1 MNRSPHTQER
11 AQPVEYEFRSLLD
24 DPVAHTIDRFELEVA
39 EQIGVTAQ
47 QRRSDHWVIIPC
59 SQRTGT
65 STRVW
70 AYSPRSQRHISR
82 VWNVRNQRDPATA

>member
-47 QRRSDHWVIIPC
+47 QRRSDHWVIHPV
-59 SQRTGT
+59 Q
-65 STRVW
+65 
-70 AYSPRSQRHISR
+70 
-82 VWNVRNQRDPATA
+82 PADWDVHPGLGILAPEPTPHLACLERA